1 MTTLILL
8 IPSDWPQH
16 RRDCSW
22 LLRDRSGR
30 IVRQGHS
37 EPAYWPGIGETNGDT
52 AGRPCEILLSGS
64 QCASQRA
71 RLPQTARARSPQVI
85 AGALEDNLLE
95 APEQLLFA
103 AAEAGT
109 DETSAIGIIAGQRLA
124 GIVALLRELGLAP
137 RAAWPLGMALP
148 AGHAWLYAGS
158 LDLALADGSFASLDS
173 DPHLGS
179 WLAQLPISSYR
190 NLDRQLPDS
199 VTALLETGRNS
210 GELRD
215 SGTEPASLSL
225 PAGAGFLYGELAPA
239 KPRLVLARHFRRAGQ
254 LAAGAALL
262 VAVLATAQWI
272 WLERQASDYRQ
283 HVVTRFRQ
291 AFPQATLVDPLLQ
304 MRRQVDNARRQA
316 GQLADD
322 DFLRL
327 LGPLASLTPNE
338 AGQLGEIRYEQGRLH
353 LLSQLDAAAL
363 GRLAEA
369 GRSQGLRLIAEAT
382 PGSFSIQAG
391 DLR

>member
-8 IPSDWPQH
+8 IPPDWPQQ

-22 LLRDRSGR
+22 LLRDRNGR

-37 EPAYWPGIGETNGDT
+37 EPAYWPGIGETDGDT

-64 QCASQRA
+64 QCAGQRA

-103 AAEAGT
+103 AGEAAADGA
-109 DETSAIGIIAGQRLA
+109 SAIGIVARQRLA

-137 RAAWPLGMALP
+137 RAAWPLAMALP
-148 AGHAWLYAGS
+148 AGQAWLYAGS
-158 LDLALADGSFASLDS
+158 LDLALADGNFASLDS
-173 DPHLGS
+173 DAHLGA
-179 WLAQLPISSYR
+179 WLAQLPIDSYR

-199 VTALLETGRNS
+199 VTTLLEAARNS

-215 SGTEPASLSL
+215 CGAEPASLSL
-225 PAGAGFLYGELAPA
+225 PAGAGFLYGELAPP

-283 HVVTRFRQ
+283 HVVNRFRQ

-327 LGPLASLTPNE
+327 LGPLAELTAHE

-353 LLSQLDAAAL
+353 LLGRLDAAARDRL
-363 GRLAEA
+363 GETAR
-369 GRSQGLRLIAEAT
+369 RQGLRLVAGTT
-382 PGSFSIQAG
+382 PDSFSIQAG
-391 DLR
+391 DWR